1 MNDIELNAVLFYA
14 DYLSLKAK
22 SQPVTDNCKYFFV
35 FGCPINSACMLGMEP
50 IYDPENEY
58 ILEAYSQY
66 ELIRQQYDDEGA
78 MSFIDDICFIR
89 AEKDKR
95 TFFIDF
101 IDKNK
106 DIRNKPLIRYAEAY
120 AFENLG
126 MEEIFIQTKKENKRL
141 INNIEEEKF
150 DKLWEEHDIITFIK
164 TKELDKEQGRV
175 VHGTR

>member
-1 MNDIELNAVLFYA
+1 M
-14 DYLSLKAK
+14 
-22 SQPVTDNCKYFFV
+22 TDNLFLV
-35 FGCPINSACMLGMEP
+35 DINNKEHIKLIKEYEKKNNLSNIISYLTSDNSNS
-50 IYDPENEY
+50 IIINE
-58 ILEAYSQY
+58 ILCSKNK
-66 ELIRQQYDDEGA
+66 EG
-78 MSFIDDICFIR
+78 IKDICFIR

-126 MEEIFIQTKKENKRL
+126 MEEIFIQTKKDNKRL
-141 INNIEEEKF
+141 INNIEEENF